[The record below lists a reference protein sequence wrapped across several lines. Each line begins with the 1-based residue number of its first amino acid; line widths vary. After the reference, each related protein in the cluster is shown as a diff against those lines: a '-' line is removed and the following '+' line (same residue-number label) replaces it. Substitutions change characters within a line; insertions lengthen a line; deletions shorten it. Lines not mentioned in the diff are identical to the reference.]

1 MAGVKYDAHYRVS
14 SVDPPELIQ
23 FIKEVHPDVSIDF
36 PRDKDGNV
44 VTMWN
49 LIPRKVM
56 PPTRLVRYCCKY
68 LKEDGGEGRD
78 KITGVRWAESNR
90 RRRQRGGLE
99 IEDSLTDRTKLD
111 PDNMDEDMVRFCMN
125 SKGFI
130 LNPIIDWSDAEV
142 WEFIKKYNV
151 PYCKLYDQGFKRLG
165 CIGCPQAQPK
175 EKMRELNLYPKFK
188 KAYISAF
195 ERMLNNGKKTYQWE
209 NGEDVFKWWI
219 GY

>member
-23 FIKEVHPDVSIDF
+23 FIKEQHPDVSIDF

-195 ERMLNNGKKTYQWE
+195 ERMLHNGKKTYQWQ
-209 NGEDVFKWWI
+209 NGEEVFKWWI